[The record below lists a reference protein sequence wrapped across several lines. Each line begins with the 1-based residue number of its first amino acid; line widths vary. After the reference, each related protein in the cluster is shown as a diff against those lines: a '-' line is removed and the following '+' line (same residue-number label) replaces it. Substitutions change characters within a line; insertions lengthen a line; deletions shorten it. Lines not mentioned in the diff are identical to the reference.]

1 MQEDFVGRCS
11 GIFDAQVFQED
22 LSAPVIV
29 PALNGW
35 VSDHTAGM
43 IPPDHPAAL
52 REDAAALMVNALY
65 LKNTWAAKILTPATP
80 LHGTSPGPTELRSPW
95 TSSSTSRSLTYLQS
109 GSDEGVLLPYDDGRL
124 AFFALMPRQSSG
136 VPDFERWLSSLT
148 GEGLSA
154 LLSGREETFFLRLSL
169 PKFEQEWSGEL
180 KDALAAL
187 GLTDAFDPDL
197 ADFSLLGDDPR
208 GTTSPR

>member
-29 PALNGW
+29 PALNSW

-43 IPPDHPAAL
+43 IPQIIQRPFG
-52 REDAAALMVNALY
+52 EDAAALMVNALY
-65 LKNTWAAKILTPATP
+65 LKNTWAAKFDPSDTITRDFTRADGTAEP
-80 LHGTSPGPTELRSPW
+80 LDFLQHF
-95 TSSSTSRSLTYLQS
+95 SRSLTYLQS

-154 LLSGREETFFLRLSL
+154 LLSGRDETFFLRLSL
-169 PKFEQEWSGEL
+169 PLW
-180 KDALAAL
+180 
-187 GLTDAFDPDL
+187 
-197 ADFSLLGDDPR
+197 R
-208 GTTSPR
+208 